1 MESRSKSVPRAGQKT
16 TSQRRVALSTALA
29 LALSGCATQSYEP
42 DPVLQEEFGVLS
54 EGRAG
59 SSAHETP
66 GELTLSKAAEWLRKR
81 GPRVRE
87 TIARYRTAL
96 AKAGVSTPWPNPGLS
111 AGPEIGFGREDP
123 INKVVP
129 FVNMSFTIPISGKL
143 GKQDEVNAALAGSA
157 RADALATFRE
167 LYLELRATYVR
178 LAVAEKR
185 ESVRKT
191 VLEAARDS
199 LTVVND
205 LVVAGGATALDVSL
219 FQLEHARQR
228 SRVLGAR
235 LARANAA
242 SDMSQLV
249 AIRPSRLGVLPER
262 ALPELPAEVPTSEQ
276 LHDLIVTEHPRLFRI
291 RAEYEVTERQLHLEV
306 VKQYPDL
313 VFGPSF
319 GGETGERGTVLG
331 LSLGIALPIFDRNQ
345 QAIAQARKRREE
357 VRTRYE
363 SEAHR
368 VLNAVERARATA
380 DLAAA
385 QYRILRDEVLPAA
398 QTNVRIAEQSL
409 AAGAAGALQLIDA
422 ERSLRQVQVEVLEAQ
437 LAQHLAWS
445 DLEKAVGLPL
455 VKFSSDPEADGRTPP
470 EELIKDNEREEQGVE
485 K

>member
-1 MESRSKSVPRAGQKT
+1 MESRHKSVPRAVHRT

-42 DPVLQEEFGVLS
+42 DPILQEEFGAFS
-54 EGRAG
+54 EGREG
-59 SSAHETP
+59 SSVDAKP
-66 GELTLSKAAEWLRKR
+66 GELTLSRAAQWLRER

-87 TIARYRTAL
+87 AIARYRTAL
-96 AKAGVSTPWPNPGLS
+96 AKAGISTPWPNPEIY
-111 AGPEIGFGREDP
+111 AGPEFGFGREDP

-129 FVNMSFTIPISGKL
+129 FGGLTLTIPLSGRL
-143 GKQDEVNAALAGSA
+143 GRQDEVNAAVAGSA
-157 RADALATFRE
+157 QADALATFRE
-167 LYLELRATYVR
+167 LYLDLRATYVR

-185 ESVRKT
+185 ELVRT
-191 VLEAARDS
+191 SVLEAARAS

-205 LVVAGGATALDVSL
+205 LVAAGGATALDVSL
-219 FQLEHARQR
+219 FQLEHARER

-235 LARANAA
+235 LSRTNAA

-249 AIRPSRLGVLPER
+249 AIRPARLGALPEQ
-262 ALPELPAEVPTSEQ
+262 ALPELPAEVPDSET
-276 LHDLIVTEHPRLFRI
+276 LHDLIVKEHPRLFRI
-291 RAEYEVTERQLHLEV
+291 RAEYEVAERQLHLEV
-306 VKQYPDL
+306 VRQYPDL
-313 VFGPSF
+313 VFGPSI
-319 GGETGERGTVLG
+319 GGETGERGTILG

-357 VRTRYE
+357 IRTRYE
-363 SEAHR
+363 SEAQR

-380 DLAAA
+380 ALASA
-385 QYRILRDEVLPAA
+385 QHRVLRDEVLPAA

-445 DLEKAVGLPL
+445 DLEKAVGIPL

-470 EELIKDNEREEQGVE
+470 RELIKDNASNEQGVE

>member
-1 MESRSKSVPRAGQKT
+1 MESRSKSVPRAVHRT
-16 TSQRRVALSTALA
+16 TSQGRVALSTALA

-42 DPVLQEEFGVLS
+42 DPILQEEFGTLS
-54 EGRAG
+54 QGREGSPAD
-59 SSAHETP
+59 ATP
-66 GELTLSKAAEWLRKR
+66 GELSLAKAAEWLRAR

-96 AKAGVSTPWPNPGLS
+96 AKAGISTPWPNPGIY
-111 AGPEIGFGREDP
+111 AGPEFGFGREDP

-129 FVNMSFTIPISGKL
+129 FGGLTLTIPISGRL
-143 GKQDEVNAALAGSA
+143 GRQDEVNAAVAGSA

-167 LYLELRATYVR
+167 LYLDLRAAYVR

-185 ESVRKT
+185 ESVRER
-191 VLEAARDS
+191 VLQAAQAS
-199 LTVVND
+199 LAVVNE
-205 LVVAGGATALDVSL
+205 LVAAGGATALDVSL
-219 FQLEHARQR
+219 FQLEHARER

-235 LARANAA
+235 LSRANAA

-249 AIRPSRLGVLPER
+249 AIRASRLGVLPEQ
-262 ALPELPAEVPTSEQ
+262 ALPELPAEVPDPEE
-276 LHDLIVTEHPRLFRI
+276 LHDLIVNEHPRLFRI
-291 RAEYEVTERQLHLEV
+291 RAEYEVAERQLHLEV

-313 VFGPSF
+313 VFGPTI

-331 LSLGIALPIFDRNQ
+331 LSLGIELPIFDRNQ

-357 VRTRYE
+357 IRTRYE
-363 SEAHR
+363 SEVQR

-380 DLAAA
+380 ELASA
-385 QYRILRDEVLPAA
+385 QHRILRDEVLPAA

-445 DLEKAVGLPL
+445 GLEKAVGIPL

-470 EELIKDNEREEQGVE
+470 RALTKDNASEEQGVE